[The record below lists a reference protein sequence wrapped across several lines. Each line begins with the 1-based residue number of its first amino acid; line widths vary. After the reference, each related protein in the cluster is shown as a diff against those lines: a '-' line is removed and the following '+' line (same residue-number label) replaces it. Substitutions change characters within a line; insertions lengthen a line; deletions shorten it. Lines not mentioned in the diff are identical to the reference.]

1 MVDIKNMTVLSVL
14 TELGLNGDQ
23 LKIVLASL
31 NFDTNKAVKDLTKD
45 DLINL
50 FAINEIDADDI
61 SD

>member
-1 MVDIKNMTVLSVL
+1 MDIKNMTVLSVL